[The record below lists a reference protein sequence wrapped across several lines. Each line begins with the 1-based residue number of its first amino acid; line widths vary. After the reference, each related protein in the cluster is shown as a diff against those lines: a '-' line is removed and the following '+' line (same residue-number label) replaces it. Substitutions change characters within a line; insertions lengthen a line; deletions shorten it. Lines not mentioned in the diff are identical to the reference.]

1 MTALPPDS
9 CAHLQTAEARHAV
22 KPSGHGCVE
31 CLKSGSVWVHL
42 RLCLSC
48 GHVGCCDNSPNRHA
62 TKHSHATSH
71 PVIRS
76 YEPPELVG
84 LAAGPAIPF
93 AIFGE
98 LDDAPG
104 LILIGLVIFAAAAA
118 VYFTQLR
125 RQSATPA

>member
-1 MTALPPDS
+1 MTGLPSDS
-9 CAHLQTAEARHAV
+9 CAHLTTAEARHAV

-62 TKHSHATSH
+62 TKHFHGTGH

-76 YEPPELVG
+76 FEPGEDWGYCYPDELFVEELPARPGEAALRHYDPPE
-84 LAAGPAIPF
+84 
-93 AIFGE
+93 E
-98 LDDAPG
+98 
-104 LILIGLVIFAAAAA
+104 
-118 VYFTQLR
+118 
-125 RQSATPA
+125 